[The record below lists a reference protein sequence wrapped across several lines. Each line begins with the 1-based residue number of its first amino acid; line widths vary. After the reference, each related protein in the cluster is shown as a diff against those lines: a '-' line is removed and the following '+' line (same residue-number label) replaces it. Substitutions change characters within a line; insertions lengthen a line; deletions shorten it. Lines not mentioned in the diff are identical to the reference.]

1 MTEYKANVVENM
13 IRNYFTLKET
23 SLVEYADM
31 KLDME
36 QGLRR
41 LQEEDDSSYNT
52 LMGVFALGN
61 SIQAQAEKD
70 KITKMQVH
78 RRLNDGL
85 TFITNI
91 MNGVFK

>member
-36 QGLRR
+36 QGLRQIGR
-41 LQEEDDSSYNT
+41 AH
-52 LMGVFALGN
+52 V
-61 SIQAQAEKD
+61 
-70 KITKMQVH
+70 
-78 RRLNDGL
+78 
-85 TFITNI
+85 
-91 MNGVFK
+91 